1 MHHLQRPEW
10 YTSSISKVQG
20 EKSAAALKK
29 GLEIMESTSAPEPVV
44 FIHEDMCE
52 FKWSNSVIYVFG
64 DERKTIYIQHNGHE
78 FVESCLSE
86 LTFT

>member
-1 MHHLQRPEW
+1 
-10 YTSSISKVQG
+10 
-20 EKSAAALKK
+20 
-29 GLEIMESTSAPEPVV
+29 MESTSAPEPVV

-64 DERKTIYIQHNGHE
+64 DERKTICIQHNGHE